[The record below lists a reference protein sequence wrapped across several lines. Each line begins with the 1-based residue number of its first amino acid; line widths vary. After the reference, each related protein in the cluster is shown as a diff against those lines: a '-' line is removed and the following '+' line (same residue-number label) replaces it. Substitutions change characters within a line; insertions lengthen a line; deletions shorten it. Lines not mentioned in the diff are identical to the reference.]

1 MHIEYIPIDRLAV
14 SKANMRAGKKP
25 PDVSDI
31 LPSVISR
38 GVIIPLIVRPSGS
51 EGDFEICA
59 GKRRY
64 FASLAAFAA
73 GRADEPLPCIAIAAN
88 DDAEALE
95 ISMIENMLRQA
106 PDPVTQWES
115 FTRLVKEGR
124 TVDEIAATF
133 ALTELQVKRILA
145 LGNLLP
151 RIREAYRAEEIDTAT
166 VRQLTLASKAQ
177 QKAWLALFDDADAY
191 APRGH
196 RLKEWLFGGGAIAT
210 SVALFDLATYEGA
223 VVTDLFEE
231 QGYFADTDAFWA
243 AQTAAI
249 EARKAAYLD
258 DGWSAVEIVPPQSHF
273 AMWEHEKTPKRKGGR
288 VYIVVRSRGEVTI
301 HEGYLTTKETRR
313 RSAGGEGAEEG
324 TAPSAARPEL
334 TSTMA
339 SYVDL
344 HRHAAV
350 RCELVANPAVALR
363 VMVAHAIAGS
373 PLWQVAVQSQRT
385 RNEAVTESVETCL
398 AETKFDERRRAV
410 LDLLGFDADR
420 ETVTADRFSGQ
431 ALGPLVERML
441 ALPDTVVMEVLAV
454 VMAETL
460 ASGSDLIETLGP
472 VLAVDMSGY
481 WTADAAFFDL
491 LRDREVAT
499 AILAEVGG
507 EALAAANA
515 KESGKT
521 IKGVIADCLTGA
533 NERPKREAWVPR
545 WMAFPPSAYT
555 ARGGVATVSAANR
568 ARWIAEQERLDEA
581 EADDAAPQ
589 VPTGPDSDP
598 GTQEGEA
605 ETAVDTEDAR
615 VAA

>member
-1 MHIEYIPIDRLAV
+1 MHIDYIPIDRLAV

-31 LPSVISR
+31 LPSVIKR

-51 EGDFEICA
+51 DGDFEICA

-73 GRADEPLPCIAIAAN
+73 GREAEPLPCIAIAAN

-95 ISMIENMLRQA
+95 ISMIENMLRQS

-151 RIREAYRAEEIDTAT
+151 RIREAYRAEAVDTAT
-166 VRQLTLASKAQ
+166 VKHLTLATKAQ
-177 QKAWLALFDDADAY
+177 QKAWLALFDDPDAY
-191 APRGH
+191 APSGH

-210 SVALFDLATYEGA
+210 SVALFDLATYEGV

-231 QGYFADTDAFWA
+231 QGYFADPDAFWA
-243 AQTAAI
+243 AQNAAI

-258 DGWSAVEIVPPQSHF
+258 DGWSAVEIVPPHQHF

-288 VYIVVRSRGEVTI
+288 VYIVVSGRGEVSF
-301 HEGYLTTKETRR
+301 HEGYITTTEARNRR
-313 RSAGGEGAEEG
+313 KAEAEG
-324 TAPSAARPEL
+324 TDGAAPPSAARPEL

-350 RCELVANPAVALR
+350 RCELAANPAVALR

-385 RNEAVTESVETCL
+385 RNEAVTESVETSL

-410 LDLLGFDADR
+410 LDLLGFEPDR

-431 ALGPLVERML
+431 ALGPLVERLL
-441 ALPDTVVMEVLAV
+441 ALPDVAVLEVLAV

-472 VLAVDMSGY
+472 VLSVDMADC

-533 NERPKREAWVPR
+533 NGRPKREAWVPR
-545 WMAFPPSAYT
+545 WMAFPPTAYT
-555 ARGGVATVSAANR
+555 ERGGVATVSAANR
-568 ARWIAEQERLDEA
+568 ARWIAEQERPRE
-581 EADDAAPQ
+581 
-589 VPTGPDSDP
+589 PDSE
-598 GTQEGEA
+598 TGEA
-605 ETAVDTEDAR
+605 ETASETDDGR
-615 VAA
+615 LAA